1 MSGPAPVRLLTPDA
15 ALLDA
20 ALDGD
25 EALAAALGHP
35 VVPGWATFAEALGPS
50 RDALA
55 ADPRVATWGARLFL
69 AGEPAELV
77 GWGGFK
83 GPPDGGAVE
92 LGYEIAPAR
101 RRRGLAAGAVRAMLA
116 EAFADP
122 AVQLVLAHTKPEANV
137 SNHLLERAGFVYEGV
152 GDDGSEIAW
161 RFGLTRADWEV
172 RPAGGPA
179 DRAG

>member
-55 ADPRVATWGARLFL
+55 ADPRVATWGTRLFL
-69 AGEPAELV
+69 AG
-77 GWGGFK
+77 
-83 GPPDGGAVE
+83 
-92 LGYEIAPAR
+92 
-101 RRRGLAAGAVRAMLA
+101 
-116 EAFADP
+116 
-122 AVQLVLAHTKPEANV
+122 
-137 SNHLLERAGFVYEGV
+137 
-152 GDDGSEIAW
+152 
-161 RFGLTRADWEV
+161 
-172 RPAGGPA
+172 
-179 DRAG
+179 